1 MCHASPLCNSRRMD
15 LRSKA
20 LAVKKRPEGI
30 TPFRSRWNGRSWGE
44 SMATVCVATALRKPG
59 NEIAHVCTVCGV
71 DVGNNGQRIDAA
83 FRVGKRLAVLPR
95 LLTVLPS
102 LSADRQVDLVAD
114 VTTGASFGEL

>member
-1 MCHASPLCNSRRMD
+1 MCHASLLCNSRRTD

-20 LAVKKRPEGI
+20 LAAKKRPEGN

-59 NEIAHVCTVCGV
+59 NEIANVRSVCGA
-71 DVGNNGQRIDAA
+71 DVGNNGRRIDAA

-95 LLTVLPS
+95 LFTVLPS
-102 LSADRQVDLVAD
+102 LSAARQIDRVAD
-114 VTTGASFGEL
+114 VTTGA

>member
-1 MCHASPLCNSRRMD
+1 
-15 LRSKA
+15 
-20 LAVKKRPEGI
+20 
-30 TPFRSRWNGRSWGE
+30 
-44 SMATVCVATALRKPG
+44 MATVCVATALRKPG